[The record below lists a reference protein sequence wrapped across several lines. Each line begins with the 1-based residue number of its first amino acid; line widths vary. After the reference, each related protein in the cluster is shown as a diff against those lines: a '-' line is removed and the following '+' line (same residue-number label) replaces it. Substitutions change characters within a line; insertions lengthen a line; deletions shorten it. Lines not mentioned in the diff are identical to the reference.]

1 MATGSKAKGN
11 YRPMAML
18 MYASAQRAG
27 SVKRVLPKDQGQ
39 KAVTKESMIAPP
51 VLVTEATVTDKLIQ
65 LHRYIQCHPIT
76 SIYIQILYTYMPC
89 NWQWPILHIR
99 FDGCFWLS
107 LWNRRSII
115 LKFCQCEC
123 AIRISR
129 KNIFHT
135 CLTSKSCKDDNPT
148 ILERWCGTINSY

>member
-89 NWQWPILHIR
+89 NWQWPIPHIR

-107 LWNRRSII
+107 LVESAVHYLEI
-115 LKFCQCEC
+115 LSMWMC
-123 AIRISR
+123 
-129 KNIFHT
+129 
-135 CLTSKSCKDDNPT
+135 NPNLKKEH
-148 ILERWCGTINSY
+148 IPHMPHFQKLQGW